1 MFTIASS
8 CSLFQ
13 RDLLTYGLSCVASN
27 KKESCVVLDF
37 SIPDPDSFWSVY
49 GTGIKYIEDI
59 LPVLSGVN
67 PKILKEYLSPIGLRS
82 VLGFRDTKLKDSDI
96 ERILYLITA
105 LKESFKYI
113 FVVLPDEISAN
124 LLRIVQESKCVL
136 FPYTTDAISVKNV
149 TFILREYSCEVYE
162 TNFAAL
168 RLDAGYGLNFYNILR
183 ESKILRYG
191 IEAEFN
197 YRVQEQILSPQFS
210 YKDKSNRYVLA
221 LNKTLNIFDN
231 LQRVRVNG
239 VSSSKYY
246 QNENAY
252 GELRDDIHK
261 SLVEEMKEYVA
272 ENDGNKLKQ
281 LAKSKIS
288 EILSKRNLVLPIDI
302 SDKLYKELCNDV
314 AGLGVLEDFIEDS
327 SVSEI
332 MVNGYKN
339 IYIER
344 NGKIIMTGISFPNEE
359 RLKTV
364 IDRIVSKVGRHIDE
378 SSPIVDARLKDGSRV
393 NAVIKP
399 VSLDGSAV
407 TIRKFLKNKLSIES
421 LVSAGSLNEAML
433 EFLKTVV
440 LLKRNIIISG
450 GTGTGK
456 TTLLNAVSSFI
467 PKEERIV
474 TIEDSAE
481 LQLQQEHVVRLES
494 RPKSTEGT
502 GEINIRRLVVNALR
516 MRPDRIIVGECRSG
530 EALDMIQAMST
541 GHEGSLTT
549 LHANSPYDAI
559 SRLTTMALMSG
570 MALPEKSIVS
580 QIASAINIIVQ
591 LARYTDGSRKISS
604 ISVINKTND
613 ERLYEIKPVFQ
624 FDLKSFN
631 DGIQKGEFNF
641 TGYIPD
647 FIRNAFQKGINVNTG
662 IFK

>member
-13 RDLLTYGLSCVASN
+13 RDLLAYGLSCVASN
-27 KKESCVVLDF
+27 KKESCVVVDF
-37 SIPDPDSFWSVY
+37 SMPDPDSFWSVY

-124 LLRIVQESKCVL
+124 LLRIVQQSKCVL
-136 FPYTTDAISVKNV
+136 FPYTADAISVKNV
-149 TFILREYSCEVYE
+149 TFILKEYSCEVYE

-168 RLDAGYGLNFYNILR
+168 KLDAGYGFNSYNILR
-183 ESKILRYG
+183 ESKILKYS

-197 YRVQEQILSPQFS
+197 HRIQEQILSPQFS

-221 LNKTLNIFDN
+221 LNKTLSIFDN
-231 LQRVRVNG
+231 LQRVRING
-239 VSSSKYY
+239 LSSSKYY

-261 SLVEEMKEYVA
+261 SLVEEMKEYVD
-272 ENDGNKLKQ
+272 ENDSNKLKQ

-302 SDKLYKELCNDV
+302 SDRLYKELCNDV

-327 SVSEI
+327 SVTEI
-332 MVNGYKN
+332 MVNGHKN

-344 NGKIIMTGISFPNEE
+344 NGKIIMTGISFPDEE
-359 RLKTV
+359 RLKAV

-407 TIRKFLKNKLSIES
+407 TIRKFLKNKLSVES
-421 LVSAGSLNEAML
+421 LVSAGSLNESML

-440 LLKRNIIISG
+440 LLKRNVIISG

-456 TTLLNAVSSFI
+456 TTLLNVVSSFI
-467 PKEERIV
+467 PKEERLV

-481 LQLQQEHVVRLES
+481 LQLQQKHVVRLES

-604 ISVINKTND
+604 ISAINKTND

-631 DGIQKGEFNF
+631 DGVQKGEFNF